1 MDACV
6 AEDWLLVR
14 SRCARPKWAAYV
26 MVLLSPYPYP
36 VFTRAL
42 CYLAYWP
49 AVLAQSSGAS
59 PRELD
64 VLILDTL
71 AWALI
76 GFTIHRLFRKLYRHG
91 THPSNQPMKP

>member
-1 MDACV
+1 MRASLKIGFWFAV
-6 AEDWLLVR
+6 AALVLNG
-14 SRCARPKWAAYV
+14 AAYV

-91 THPSNQPMKP
+91 SSSV